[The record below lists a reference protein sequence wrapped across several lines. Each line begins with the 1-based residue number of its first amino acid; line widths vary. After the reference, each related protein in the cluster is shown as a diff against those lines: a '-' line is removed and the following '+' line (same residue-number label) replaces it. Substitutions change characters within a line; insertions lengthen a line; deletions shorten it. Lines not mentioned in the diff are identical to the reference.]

1 VLFVGLGN
9 PEKRYDNTRHN
20 IGFRVIDSILSNSNP
35 IDVSKVPFLENSIDW
50 KRFLPKPATYIT
62 SRERVF

>member
-35 IDVSKVPFLENSIDW
+35 IDVSKVPFGKLYKIGKDFYL
-50 KRFLPKPATYIT
+50 KLLHI
-62 SRERVF
+62 